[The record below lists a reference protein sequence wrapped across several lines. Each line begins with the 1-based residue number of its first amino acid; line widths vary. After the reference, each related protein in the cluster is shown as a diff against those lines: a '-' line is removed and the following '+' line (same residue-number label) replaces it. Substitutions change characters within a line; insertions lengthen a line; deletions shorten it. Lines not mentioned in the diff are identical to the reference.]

1 MNAFRAGYPVRFG
14 AMLRAFHEV
23 PIGEPSPVPYPT
35 PASGAAPVDQEPHAQ
50 QPTPSAAPPALTPPA
65 EPPAQPAQPPTP
77 PAEPPALTPPPLAQ
91 PPA

>member
-35 PASGAAPVDQEPHAQ
+35 PASGAAPVDQEPPAR
-50 QPTPSAAPPALTPPA
+50 PPTPPA
-65 EPPAQPAQPPTP
+65 APPAQPAQPPTP